1 MKATDMNGTSDAS
14 QHLTVRMEF
23 AAELTSAV
31 YALVLRRRPG
41 SSWLDVE
48 LDLWKAL
55 TRTVKTWCRQR
66 AAASSA
72 DELEGWREGLL
83 ADLTDSVLSVALK
96 TGITGSLL
104 DLQLTM
110 YRTVR
115 LATRKY
121 AIKVRYS

>member
-1 MKATDMNGTSDAS
+1 MSDTCNTARDRAMR
-14 QHLTVRMEF
+14 VEEF
-23 AAELTSAV
+23 AAELTGAV
-31 YALVLRRRPG
+31 YPLVLRRRPG

-55 TRTVKTWCRQR
+55 TRTVKRWSRQR
-66 AAASSA
+66 AAASCA

-83 ADLTDSVLSVALK
+83 VELTESALSVALK

-104 DLQLTM
+104 DLQLTL

-115 LATRKY
+115 LVTRKH
-121 AIKVRYS
+121 AINVRYS

>member
-1 MKATDMNGTSDAS
+1 MNDISDKARDMAIR
-14 QHLTVRMEF
+14 LEEF
-23 AAELTSAV
+23 AAELTGAV
-31 YALVLRRRPG
+31 YPLVLRCGPG

-83 ADLTDSVLSVALK
+83 ADLTENAISVALK
-96 TGITGSLL
+96 AGIKGSLL
-104 DLQLTM
+104 DLQLTL

-115 LATRKY
+115 LVTRKFS
-121 AIKVRYS
+121 IKVRYS

>member
-1 MKATDMNGTSDAS
+1 MNDISDKARDVAIR
-14 QHLTVRMEF
+14 LEEF
-23 AAELTSAV
+23 AAELTGAV
-31 YALVLRRRPG
+31 YPLVLRCGPG

-55 TRTVKTWCRQR
+55 TRTVKTWCRRR

-83 ADLTDSVLSVALK
+83 ADLTENVLSVALK

-104 DLQLTM
+104 DLQLTL

-115 LATRKY
+115 MVTRKH

>member
-1 MKATDMNGTSDAS
+1 MNGTSDTS

-31 YALVLRRRPG
+31 YPLVLQRRPKG
-41 SSWLDVE
+41 SWLELE

-83 ADLTDSVLSVALK
+83 ADLTENVLSVALK

-104 DLQLTM
+104 DLQLTL

-115 LATRKY
+115 LAARKY
-121 AIKVRYS
+121 EIKVRYS